1 MSAPEATVVIP
12 THDRWPLLSRRALPS
27 ALAQEDVELEVVV
40 VDEASSD
47 GTREGLEEYDDAR
60 LRIVRHDVPR
70 RLPGARN
77 AGVAVAGG
85 RWLAFLDDDD
95 VWAPRKLRVQID
107 AAEAASADW
116 AYGRA
121 VVVDGELRP
130 LEDDPFPAPEELE
143 GLLDGGNWIP
153 GGGSNV
159 VVRAEAF
166 HAAGGFDEALRFF
179 EDWDLWLR
187 LLDRGRP
194 ASVDAVVMARVEHGA
209 NMAVRDR
216 DEVAAAYERMM
227 RKHRAVTDDDRRG
240 VLEWLATEQHRAGRR
255 LAASRMFAG
264 VALRYRSPGNIPPAV
279 AALFGR
285 RAMSG
290 ASWALERF
298 GGGTH
303 LDLARST
310 PGADPDWLVGYR

>member
-12 THDRWPLLSRRALPS
+12 TRDRWPLLSGRALPS
-27 ALAQEDVELEVVV
+27 ALAQEDVQLEVVV

-47 GTREGLEEYDDAR
+47 GTREGLGELDDPR
-60 LRIVRHDVPR
+60 LRVVCHDVPR

-95 VWAPRKLRVQID
+95 VWAPRKLRLQID

-130 LEDDPFPAPEELE
+130 LEDDPFPAPEQLQ

-187 LLDRGRP
+187 LVDRGLP
-194 ASVDAVVMARVEHGA
+194 SSVDAVVMARVEHGA

-227 RKHRAVTDDDRRG
+227 GKRRPVTDADSRA
-240 VLEWLATEQHRAGRR
+240 LAEWLALEQHRAGRR
-255 LAASRMFAG
+255 LSAARMFLATA
-264 VALRYRSPGNIPPAV
+264 VRYRSPGNA
-279 AALFGR
+279 AAAGGALFGR
-285 RAMSG
+285 RGMQLASRFLERTRG
-290 ASWALERF
+290 AS
-298 GGGTH
+298 H
-303 LDLARST
+303 VDLAGDPAT
-310 PGADPDWLVGYR
+310 PPEWLAAFR